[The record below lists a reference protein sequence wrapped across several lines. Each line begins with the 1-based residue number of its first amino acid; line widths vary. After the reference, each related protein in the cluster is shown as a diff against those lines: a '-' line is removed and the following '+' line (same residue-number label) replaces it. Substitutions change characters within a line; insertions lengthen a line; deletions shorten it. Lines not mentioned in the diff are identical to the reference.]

1 MTPLEELVLSLLA
14 VFAASLLFVNAI
26 EYLAGKMEWTSSF
39 TGSIVTPLFTSVPE
53 LFIFLIAVFT
63 NSGGR
68 GQEIGIGTIIGEP
81 FITSTLSYFLVLLSL
96 VIAFLL
102 GRTLTRSFA
111 VSREMRL
118 PYLLIAILFPWILI
132 PGFIRSMPLQYVM
145 GGAYLASYIAYI
157 WLIRRN
163 DVTSSVEAGEEA
175 YFVRLLGRPIFVSAQ
190 IVVSIAALYFG
201 STLLVHSIS
210 QISAPNPGSALSL
223 SILLIPIA
231 TAIPETI
238 ASMIWA
244 FTGKNDL
251 AIGALVGENVLYATF
266 YPGFSLL
273 LVPWSLN
280 MTAAIGILGTALAS
294 AMYYFFVRKGRI
306 PIYVM
311 GFGLVFFVIYLV
323 SLAILF

>member
-1 MTPLEELVLSLLA
+1 MLTHLPAAPADGLWYKREQRTAATKPTTDDDDETRDVDGGGNRTTTSSNLHPDDTTLDVESLVSKRSFQVKAGSLVLTTVFYLL
-14 VFAASLLFVNAI
+14 LC
-26 EYLAGKMEWTSSF
+26 
-39 TGSIVTPLFTSVPE
+39 SVIP
-53 LFIFLIAVFT
+53 
-63 NSGGR
+63 
-68 GQEIGIGTIIGEP
+68 
-81 FITSTLSYFLVLLSL
+81 
-96 VIAFLL
+96 
-102 GRTLTRSFA
+102 
-111 VSREMRL
+111 
-118 PYLLIAILFPWILI
+118 LIAILFPWILI

-266 YPGFSLL
+266 YPGLSLL

-280 MTAAIGILGTALAS
+280 TTAAIGILGTALAS
-294 AMYYFFVRKGRI
+294 GMYYFFVRNGRI
-306 PIYVM
+306 PVYVM
-311 GFGLVFFVIYLV
+311 ALGLAFFVIYIV
-323 SLAILF
+323 SLTVVM